1 MPYVPS
7 GKKRISKSKVS
18 NLKNQFYIHANMRR
32 PNSPRKKNKK
42 KWPMC
47 KLSSENVNMMS
58 SFAMTKKKEFIMK
71 SIIIGITVLY
81 LKCCT

>member
-1 MPYVPS
+1 MQIWDVQIAQ
-7 GKKRISKSKVS
+7 GKKI
-18 NLKNQFYIHANMRR
+18 
-32 PNSPRKKNKK
+32 KKNGQ
-42 KWPMC
+42 C
-47 KLSSENVNMMS
+47 VSKLSSENVNMMS

>member
-1 MPYVPS
+1 
-7 GKKRISKSKVS
+7 
-18 NLKNQFYIHANMRR
+18 MRHT
-32 PNSPRKKNKK
+32 NSPIKTNKQE
-42 KWPMC
+42 WPMC

>member
-1 MPYVPS
+1 
-7 GKKRISKSKVS
+7 
-18 NLKNQFYIHANMRR
+18 MRHT
-32 PNSPRKKNKK
+32 NSPIKTNKQE
-42 KWPMC
+42 WPMC

-81 LKCCT
+81 LKCCR